1 MSFEVAVVAFGDDGL
16 CSHPSQ
22 LTAALRC
29 IEQARSGPSA
39 GAVVLL
45 FIHGWHHGSSWDD
58 THFVAFREVL
68 KRLACR
74 EAERYG
80 PLGASGR
87 RVVGIYLS
95 WNGDPENTTLLRAG
109 WLSLLTF
116 WNRYSVAGSVGQ
128 ANDFRDALRA
138 IILSAKS
145 PDRPGPVAPLIMVG
159 HSMGALVLESAFLS
173 ILESRDAVLTMPL
186 PAAASEC
193 VHVQEN
199 GNVVA
204 FPDLL
209 LAVNSAADSE
219 ILKEILRE
227 IRSRRISKRVVAD
240 GIRYSPP
247 LLISVTS
254 EEDSDTGKAW
264 RVARAGRRTDGHDP
278 SLFTH
283 TFTSTGE
290 RVNCPPRGE
299 IDFGQN
305 WHGLRLPV
313 PPDVATPEFPIDL
326 PARARTSLADRDPGH
341 IRHLLTPIGDRTA
354 EHATWV
360 FQLPGEI
367 VADHNDIF
375 GYRSNTL
382 LLALMQI
389 SGAVLSLA
397 ADWRNS
403 FE

>member
-1 MSFEVAVVAFGDDGL
+1 MPQGDFTPTISSKSSIFTVDVPTNSARPGPSAYQPNEMSFEVAVVAFGDDGL

-145 PDRPGPVAPLIMVG
+145 PDRVPVAWALIHTG
-159 HSMGALVLESAFLS
+159 S
-173 ILESRDAVLTMPL
+173 PL
-186 PAAASEC
+186 PC
-193 VHVQEN
+193 
-199 GNVVA
+199 
-204 FPDLL
+204 
-209 LAVNSAADSE
+209 
-219 ILKEILRE
+219 R
-227 IRSRRISKRVVAD
+227 
-240 GIRYSPP
+240 
-247 LLISVTS
+247 
-254 EEDSDTGKAW
+254 AW
-264 RVARAGRRTDGHDP
+264 
-278 SLFTH
+278 
-283 TFTSTGE
+283 
-290 RVNCPPRGE
+290 
-299 IDFGQN
+299 
-305 WHGLRLPV
+305 
-313 PPDVATPEFPIDL
+313 
-326 PARARTSLADRDPGH
+326 
-341 IRHLLTPIGDRTA
+341 
-354 EHATWV
+354 
-360 FQLPGEI
+360 
-367 VADHNDIF
+367 
-375 GYRSNTL
+375 
-382 LLALMQI
+382 
-389 SGAVLSLA
+389 LA
-397 ADWRNS
+397 A
-403 FE
+403 